1 MTPETIVI
9 ILFGIVILIQLCLM
23 YIMYVRIRQL
33 LEECDQMAGRI
44 DLAGNELE
52 ELAKN
57 VEELKKLKI

>member
-23 YIMYVRIRQL
+23 YVMYVRIRQL

-44 DLAGNELE
+44 DLTGNELE

>member
-9 ILFGIVILIQLCLM
+9 ILFGIVILIQLCVM
-23 YIMYVRIRQL
+23 YVMYVRIRQL
-33 LEECDQMAGRI
+33 LDECDQMAGRI
-44 DLAGNELE
+44 DLTGSELE